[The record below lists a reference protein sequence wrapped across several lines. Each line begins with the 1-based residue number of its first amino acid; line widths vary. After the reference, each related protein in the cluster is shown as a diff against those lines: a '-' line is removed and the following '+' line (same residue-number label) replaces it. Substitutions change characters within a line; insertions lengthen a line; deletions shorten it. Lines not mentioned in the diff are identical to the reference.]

1 MEKKEYT
8 FDEFCSIV
16 KTLRRPE
23 GCPWDREQSHESL
36 KPCLLEEAYEVLDG
50 IETLEKEGNWDS
62 LCEEL
67 GDLLLQI
74 VMHSRIAEEEGYF
87 TLEDVIDGISR
98 KMIRRHPHVFGEK
111 RRVMA
116 GEVPG
121 SWEELKK
128 KEKNPGTVQEQ
139 LEEIPPQLP
148 ALIRAQKVQ
157 KKKAYLLGDEDGR
170 EVLAE
175 ELTGLIRQVRERPAD
190 AEEGG
195 ELLWKTADLLRRDG
209 VYAELAL
216 RNKTE
221 EEIAG
226 SGLDKSAKEG

>member
-1 MEKKEYT
+1 MEKKAYT

-16 KTLRRPE
+16 KTLRSPE
-23 GCPWDREQSHESL
+23 GCPWDREQSHGSL

-128 KEKNPGTVQEQ
+128 KEEEPGDCSGTAGGNPPSASGADPGAE
-139 LEEIPPQLP
+139 
-148 ALIRAQKVQ
+148 
-157 KKKAYLLGDEDGR
+157 G
-170 EVLAE
+170 AE
-175 ELTGLIRQVRERPAD
+175 EKLIFWETRM
-190 AEEGG
+190 AEKC
-195 ELLWKTADLLRRDG
+195 WQR
-209 VYAELAL
+209 
-216 RNKTE
+216 
-221 EEIAG
+221 
-226 SGLDKSAKEG
+226 S